1 MSETADV
8 GDDCVKLDLQHGTAV
23 EFTIIFRFVDTFKQ
37 TDLLLKLIITF
48 SFQGAIGH
56 SVHFPTWSIAPLI
69 PVSQFRHSN
78 LEWLQKVL

>member
-1 MSETADV
+1 MYYFRIIGISGATMSETADV

-48 SFQGAIGH
+48 
-56 SVHFPTWSIAPLI
+56 VHQNSYLKKIPLVKLLMSGYLRDEI
-69 PVSQFRHSN
+69 
-78 LEWLQKVL
+78 